1 MWIIYTDEEAEVEE
15 IIFLHAVA
23 QVQRN
28 QAKEKKKAVNKLKK
42 APAPINKDTDSEESF
57 KRLTE
62 GYLWNYT
69 IKLLVKFTCFVSMI
83 KLLHCKKESKVEH
96 L

>member
-1 MWIIYTDEEAEVEE
+1 M
-15 IIFLHAVA
+15 A

-28 QAKEKKKAVNKLKK
+28 QAKEKKKAANKLKK

-57 KRLTE
+57 KRVTE
-62 GYLWNYT
+62 GYLWNNT
-69 IKLLVKFTCFVSMI
+69 MKLLVKFTCFVSMI
-83 KLLHCKKESKVEH
+83 KLRHRKKESKVEH